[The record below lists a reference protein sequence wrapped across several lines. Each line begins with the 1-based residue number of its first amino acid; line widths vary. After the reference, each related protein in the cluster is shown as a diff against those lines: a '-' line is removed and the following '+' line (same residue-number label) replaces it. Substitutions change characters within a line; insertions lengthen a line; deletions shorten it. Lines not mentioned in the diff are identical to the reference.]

1 MGNRYYLTGSQLGM
15 LMGDTDEGRRMK
27 LLQKIMDDQQLGPR
41 ISLKLNS
48 DIFDDEGRLR

>member
-15 LMGDTDEGRRMK
+15 LMGDTDEGIRMK